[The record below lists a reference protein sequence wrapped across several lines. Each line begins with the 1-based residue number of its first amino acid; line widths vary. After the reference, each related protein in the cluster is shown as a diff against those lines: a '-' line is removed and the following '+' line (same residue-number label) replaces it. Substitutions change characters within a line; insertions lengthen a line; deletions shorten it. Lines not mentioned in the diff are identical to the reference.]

1 MPSPTLPIAKLALEQ
16 VLLLR
21 QEAVTQ
27 LEFQQ
32 QSIDSTIQKYQGTI
46 NNLTKQLDEAR
57 QILLTITA
65 DSAAKREAL
74 EKRISDFDKE
84 LNHFNALVYELSK

>member
-32 QSIDSTIQKYQGTI
+32 QSIDDTIQKYQGTV

-65 DSAAKREAL
+65 DSTVKREAL

-84 LNHFNALVYELSK
+84 LNHFNALVYALSK

>member
-1 MPSPTLPIAKLALEQ
+1 MPLPTLPIAKLALEQ

-32 QSIDSTIQKYQGTI
+32 QSIDDTIQKYQGTVS
-46 NNLTKQLDEAR
+46 NLTKQLAEAQ

-84 LNHFNALVYELSK
+84 LNQFNALVYELSK

>member
-32 QSIDSTIQKYQGTI
+32 QSHDNTIQKYQGTVS
-46 NNLTKQLDEAR
+46 NLTKQLDEAR

-65 DSAAKREAL
+65 DSAIKREAL

-84 LNHFNALVYELSK
+84 LNQFNALVYELSK

>member
-32 QSIDSTIQKYQGTI
+32 QSIDSTIQKYQGTV
-46 NNLTKQLDEAR
+46 NNLMKQLNEAEL
-57 QILLTITA
+57 ILLTITA
-65 DSAAKREAL
+65 DSSVKREAL

>member
-32 QSIDSTIQKYQGTI
+32 QWLDNTIQKYQGTV
-46 NNLTKQLDEAR
+46 NNLTKQLNEAEL
-57 QILLTITA
+57 ILLTITA
-65 DSAAKREAL
+65 DSAVKREAL

>member
-32 QSIDSTIQKYQGTI
+32 QSIDDTIQKYQGTV